1 MSFVKIDNN
10 NIEYS
15 GIKLSPSTHFISSS
29 VGEGVTGSNYVSPFR
44 SKVLKKLKVDN
55 FDTNGDGSV
64 SLGEAIIGALSSPEY
79 LLDIIK
85 TNPADLDSKLR
96 AYLNS
101 VGNSG
106 EVLRNTKTVDVFRFD
121 QPVLFNKN
129 RNIKNV
135 VRKSLMPYHLH
146 RYQNCNFSYTNYNTL
161 NFFKSD
167 TIPSGSALMYP
178 NVSESYDLGSQF
190 SLNFWINP
198 RYSDYGNYHAG
209 TIFHLSSSL
218 SVSLVSGSSK
228 NQNNEASDFRILLQ
242 LSQSAD
248 TPPSLIN
255 VNSPATN
262 YPNDLIFTSSLL
274 QKNSWHHVC
283 IQWGNQINN
292 NTGSIFIDDTETQ
305 FYVPSSS
312 ISAPSDL
319 SPPAIVVGNYF
330 DTFYDTMSNFLNENK
345 AEAEGF
351 ENIVAGGGITD
362 PVITENMLNHPLQ
375 AEVHELKLFNK
386 VLFDVSEK
394 TFIKTE
400 RKKIMDEGVKNFNN
414 LTFYVPPFFYP
425 TTPQREVLS
434 TPFQTITDTTDDPFN
449 VAFSFGV
456 NGKMINLENFTRDF
470 ATGRHPR
477 LLGLIPETINSTIEN
492 ITADEY
498 VYNSGSI
505 KKRNMTIL
513 PNDNGLFSPNYD
525 IYELTTAKNHIKFSI
540 PAHSNDYD
548 YSTINLENLIP
559 TSSLFPGLTFTTG
572 SIFDQIVGASP
583 ENPGV
588 APGSVLTIAQRTRD
602 VSSNEIVIYD
612 ISNLYY
618 GNRIKPGS
626 FEIYESDLTGSDGKV
641 KIKIKDNEF
650 GSLYRADSLTE
661 HAKWNNIGNILY
673 DEGIAIV
680 KTPHLF
686 FLSKDKTDIKFKG
699 EQNIHTMMI
708 NIPVL
713 KDQFVSSSHPEYVSI
728 PPSDSGNNKD
738 LSTVYIT
745 TVNIHDEN
753 LNIIM
758 KAHLSQP
765 ILKTE
770 EDDFIIRLK
779 EDF

>member
-1 MSFVKIDNN
+1 MSFVKINNN
-10 NIEYS
+10 NIEYT
-15 GIKLSPSTHFISSS
+15 GIKLFPSTHFISSS
-29 VGEGVTGSNYVSPFR
+29 IGEGVTGSNYVSPFR
-44 SKVLKKLKVDN
+44 SKVFKKLKVDT
-55 FDTNGDGSV
+55 FDLDGDGSV
-64 SLGEAIIGALSSPEY
+64 NIGEFLAGVLKSPEY
-79 LLDIIK
+79 FLKLIEADPSNLD
-85 TNPADLDSKLR
+85 AKLR
-96 AYLNS
+96 GYMSSIGLADTITK
-101 VGNSG
+101 
-106 EVLRNTKTVDVFRFD
+106 NTKTVDVFRFD

-135 VRKSLMPYHLH
+135 VRKSLMPYHVH

-161 NFFKSD
+161 NFFSSD
-167 TIPSGSALMYP
+167 TIPSGSALIYP
-178 NVSESYDLGSQF
+178 NVSESYDLNDQF
-190 SLNFWINP
+190 SLNFWVNP
-198 RYSDYGNYHAG
+198 RYSESGTYNPG

-218 SVSLVSGSSK
+218 CVSLISGSSK
-228 NQNNEASDFRILLQ
+228 DHNNSANDFKILVQ
-242 LSQSAD
+242 LSQSCD
-248 TPPSLIN
+248 TPPSQIDFSNL
-255 VNSPATN
+255 S
-262 YPNDLIFTSSLL
+262 YPNDLVFTSSML

-283 IQWGNQINN
+283 VQWGNNINN
-292 NTGSIFIDDTETQ
+292 NTGSIFIDDTETK
-305 FYVPSSS
+305 FYVPSASL
-312 ISAPSDL
+312 SAPSDL
-319 SPPAIVVGNYF
+319 SPPGIVVGNYF
-330 DTFYDTMSNFLNENK
+330 DAFYDTMSSFLNETK
-345 AEAEGF
+345 AAEQGF
-351 ENIVAGGGITD
+351 ESIVAGAGITD
-362 PVITENMLNHPLQ
+362 PIITENMLNHPLQ
-375 AEVHELKLFNK
+375 AEIHELKLYNK
-386 VLFDVSEK
+386 VLFDISEK

-400 RKKIMDEGVKNFNN
+400 RKKVMDEGVVNFDN

-425 TTPQREVLS
+425 TTPTREVLS
-434 TPFQTITDTTDDPFN
+434 TPFQTITDKTDDPFN

-456 NGKMINLENFTRDF
+456 NGKLINLENFTRDF
-470 ATGRHPR
+470 ATNRHPR
-477 LLGLIPETINSTIEN
+477 LLGMFPQTIDTTIED
-492 ITADEY
+492 ITADQY
-498 VYNSGSI
+498 VYNSGSL

-525 IYELTTAKNHIKFSI
+525 IYNLTTARNNIKFLT
-540 PAHSNDYD
+540 PDTDNHYD

-626 FEIYESDLTGSDGKV
+626 FEIIEDNLTGSDGKV
-641 KIKIKDNEF
+641 KIKIRDNER
-650 GSLYRADSLTE
+650 GSLYRADSLTP

-686 FLSKDKTDIKFKG
+686 YLSKDKTELRFKG

-713 KDQFVSSSHPEYVSI
+713 KDQFVSSSHPEFINI
-728 PPSDSGNNKD
+728 PPSTAGNNQD
-738 LSTVYIT
+738 LKTIYVT

-758 KAHLSQP
+758 KANFSQP
-765 ILKTE
+765 IFKTE